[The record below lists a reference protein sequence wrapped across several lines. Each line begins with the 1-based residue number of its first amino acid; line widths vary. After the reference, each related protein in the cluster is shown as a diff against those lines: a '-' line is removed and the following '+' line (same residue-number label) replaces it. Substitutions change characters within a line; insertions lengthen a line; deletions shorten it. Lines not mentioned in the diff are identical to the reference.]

1 MSTQHSA
8 SERNMSARLF
18 RTWPSRMLHLCSG
31 IGAVAA
37 GGRPLL
43 GGVLARTTA
52 LAALVRGTPVVVPA
66 LSILRSGNT
75 GANEHYSCATT
86 TSLRIPRRGAQR
98 GYRTLRAWLTSG
110 SGARPRRRASSAS
123 SLRLAPCT
131 TTSRAQW
138 RMALWSTP
146 SLPLPT
152 LSEVRACLGAFQ

>member
-8 SERNMSARLF
+8 LRNMSALCFETWHFAHAAPVLSHRRRRSWRAPAPRRRARPHH
-18 RTWPSRMLHLCSG
+18 RTCR
-31 IGAVAA
+31 A
-37 GGRPLL
+37 RP
-43 GGVLARTTA
+43 
-52 LAALVRGTPVVVPA
+52 RGTPVVVPA

-152 LSEVRACLGAFQ
+152 LSEVRACLGA